1 MNMFF
6 HSGWHGRGEAR
17 VLQLTSVICIERQAI
32 VICKVSSPIFE
43 RRHCES
49 RCLPPAHL
57 HL

>member
-1 MNMFF
+1 MDEHVLFIQVGMA
-6 HSGWHGRGEAR
+6 AR